1 MQLGRPE
8 KINLSMSFNLHNGL
22 LSILDKNIN
31 RGPKDAFFSP
41 KFTSGILSKDS
52 FQHWVNRKRK
62 KKRVPQF
69 ETQLACSSEKT
80 KHKSNQI
87 RSREFRNVSN
97 PITTTKSSNSDQNL
111 VTATEFLQ
119 K

>member
-1 MQLGRPE
+1 
-8 KINLSMSFNLHNGL
+8 MSFNLHNGL
-22 LSILDKNIN
+22 LSIVGKNIN

-41 KFTSGILSKDS
+41 KFTFGILSKDS
-52 FQHWVNRKRK
+52 FQHWGNRKRKKK

-87 RSREFRNVSN
+87 RSREFRNISN